1 MAEIL
6 VIDNYDSFTYNLVH
20 ILKELGA
27 PLRVVRNDVF
37 NLEEVE
43 AYDKILLSPGPGI
56 PDEAGL
62 MPAVIKKYGSS
73 KDILGVCLG
82 HQALGEA
89 FGAKLQNLEQV
100 HHGVATTCIL
110 QKEDQLF
117 KGLPHSFQVGRYH
130 SWAVVANTC
139 TPETGI
145 EITAVD
151 EHGAVMALRHKQFR
165 IRGVQFHPESIL
177 TQHGTQMLQNWLIS

>member
-20 ILKELGA
+20 ILRELGA
-27 PLRVVRNDVF
+27 PLRVVRNDAF
-37 NLEEVE
+37 TLEEVA

-62 MPAVIKKYGSS
+62 MPEVIRKYGKQ

-89 FGAKLQNLEQV
+89 FGAKLQNLSQV

-110 QKEDQLF
+110 QKEDILF
-117 KGLPHSFQVGRYH
+117 RGLPHQFQVGRYH
-130 SWAVVANTC
+130 SWAVVAATC
-139 TPETGI
+139 TAETGL

-165 IRGVQFHPESIL
+165 IRGLQFHPESIL
-177 TQHGTQMLQNWLIS
+177 TEHGIKMLENWMKS